1 MKKSKLFS
9 LHVAL
14 SSSGCTL
21 ALQGEGLGFK
31 YMEGHR
37 ILCGCYFVNTL
48 PSQCTQYWPQKKSC
62 FHGAKFGKYV
72 KLLIYFL
79 EKGTTM
85 KPEIRDR
92 NSTATTMQKSE
103 KSFSLRFV
111 FPSITFGFRFY
122 CVIIWNIKVLHEI

>member
-1 MKKSKLFS
+1 MD
-9 LHVAL
+9 
-14 SSSGCTL
+14 
-21 ALQGEGLGFK
+21 
-31 YMEGHR
+31 
-37 ILCGCYFVNTL
+37 
-48 PSQCTQYWPQKKSC
+48 
-62 FHGAKFGKYV
+62 AKFGKYV

-79 EKGTTM
+79 EKGTTI

-122 CVIIWNIKVLHEI
+122 CVII